1 MDISASNEES
11 VYRKKLHL
19 LMLLIFWILASHLIP
34 IALSLW
40 FTMLYRYF
48 MQYFFCNVGSRKYQF
63 YSINI
68 MVIFCLPFLMVFFI
82 WRRKRKTITVLK
94 HIFYYIDGLGLYDA
108 LFWLRKYDRWEQK
121 KAWNRNFV
129 VLQTLSISHVANI
142 KTGWRNEFANSF
154 MWYFHWNKPM
164 GLKD

>member
-1 MDISASNEES
+1 MNFGES
-11 VYRKKLHL
+11 PYPNCIKS
-19 LMLLIFWILASHLIP
+19 LIHYVVQIFYAV
-34 IALSLW
+34 
-40 FTMLYRYF
+40 
-48 MQYFFCNVGSRKYQF
+48 FFCNVGPRKYQF

-94 HIFYYIDGLGLYDA
+94 QIFYYIDGLGLCDA
-108 LFWLRKYDRWEQK
+108 LFWLRKYEREQK

-142 KTGWRNEFANSF
+142 KTGWRTNLQIHSLWSF
-154 MWYFHWNKPM
+154 YWNQPMWLQK
-164 GLKD
+164 